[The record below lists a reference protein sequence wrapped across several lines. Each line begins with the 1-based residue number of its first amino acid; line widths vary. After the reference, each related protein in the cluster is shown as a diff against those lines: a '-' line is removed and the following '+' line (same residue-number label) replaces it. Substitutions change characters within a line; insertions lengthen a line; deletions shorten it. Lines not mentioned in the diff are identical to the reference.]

1 MNKSI
6 AAGFAGALLMALPAA
21 GQTAVELLQ
30 KGIYVQET
38 EGNLDNAI
46 LIYRQ
51 IVNSAP
57 AQREVAAQ
65 AQYRLAQALLQKGD
79 LATASKEFER
89 LARDYADY
97 QKLISNLAAQASST
111 RLYSITGPGGRGGGG
126 GRGVP
131 EGRGGPGAPLDPEA
145 LQKIQDEVKKLELA
159 RRAQEQAVLAQSQ
172 ALLAMEFDNG
182 TPINITGKLT
192 RVVWTNP
199 RAWITVETGSE
210 EDKVMLH
217 APNYLVTHGVRPTS
231 LRPGEEVTVTG
242 VLAKDGSR
250 TVRADKIIQDGKVIF
265 DRASLPAAQ

>member
-6 AAGFAGALLMALPAA
+6 AAVFAGALLMALPAA
-21 GQTAVELLQ
+21 GQTAAELLQ
-30 KGIYVQET
+30 KGIYAQET

-97 QKLISNLAAQASST
+97 QKLISNLAGQASSS
-111 RLYSITGPGGRGGGG
+111 RSFAGFAGPGGRSGGG

-131 EGRGGPGAPLDPEA
+131 GGRGEPG
-145 LQKIQDEVKKLELA
+145 
-159 RRAQEQAVLAQSQ
+159 
-172 ALLAMEFDNG
+172 
-182 TPINITGKLT
+182 
-192 RVVWTNP
+192 
-199 RAWITVETGSE
+199 
-210 EDKVMLH
+210 
-217 APNYLVTHGVRPTS
+217 
-231 LRPGEEVTVTG
+231 
-242 VLAKDGSR
+242 
-250 TVRADKIIQDGKVIF
+250 
-265 DRASLPAAQ
+265 